1 MPTKARDGADSGGRI
16 SAESGAEDL
25 PLSGP
30 AEGAAG
36 AHSAR
41 TSGPAAAGKSRG
53 FDETH
58 RAVHQRAK
66 AKDGIGRDAR
76 GVAELRQRLAG
87 QSSSK
92 LQKIKI

>member
-1 MPTKARDGADSGGRI
+1 VPTKARDGADSGGRI